1 MESGDKTF
9 PVKTAL
15 PVPRGSADVD
25 LGIDDGERNQGRRAK
40 QREMFGDYARDLQ
53 QLLPAA
59 GLTLAAATRALQGMR
74 GFVDT
79 ADVYGPSRNGRYV
92 SFLKLFPNLFKI
104 TGSGA
109 EIKVF
114 KADPPAPRPVQ
125 VGGSSSSTAPPPE
138 RTARAIET
146 NPRIVL
152 YPHFLKVQFSQ
163 ENPAQKIGSQRYLRY
178 ERYKKARTM
187 GEARDLGLTTQDINL
202 DLAAGALV
210 FL

>member
-1 MESGDKTF
+1 M
-9 PVKTAL
+9 
-15 PVPRGSADVD
+15 
-25 LGIDDGERNQGRRAK
+25 
-40 QREMFGDYARDLQ
+40 
-53 QLLPAA
+53 
-59 GLTLAAATRALQGMR
+59 
-74 GFVDT
+74 
-79 ADVYGPSRNGRYV
+79 
-92 SFLKLFPNLFKI
+92 FKI

-114 KADPPAPRPVQ
+114 KADPPAPRPVE
-125 VGGSSSSTAPPPE
+125 VGGSSSSTAPPQE
-138 RTARAIET
+138 RAARAIET
-146 NPRIVL
+146 NARIVL
-152 YPHFLKVQFSQ
+152 YPHYLKVKFSQ